1 MVILERVFRLATKI
15 SYSTCNMFFPMIS
28 FHKKCLAETL
38 GSKSLSKN
46 LSYLGPRGRIFRDD
60 LRIFVEVND

>member
-1 MVILERVFRLATKI
+1 MVILERVFRLATQI
-15 SYSTCNMFFPMIS
+15 SYFTCTMFFPMIS
-28 FHKKCLAETL
+28 FHEKCLAETL

-46 LSYLGPRGRIFRDD
+46 LSYLGPKGRIGDA